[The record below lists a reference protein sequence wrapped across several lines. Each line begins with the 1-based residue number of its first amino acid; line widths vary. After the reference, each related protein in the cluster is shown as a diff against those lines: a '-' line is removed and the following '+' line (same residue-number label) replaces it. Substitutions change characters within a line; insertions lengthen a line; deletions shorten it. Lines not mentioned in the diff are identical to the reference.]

1 MTTLN
6 VTNALCLTQVL
17 HASMH
22 RTPVARMVV
31 SDLPVDD
38 DFDQEGTLFYGTANV
53 VCDQDGEQ
61 ITDDRDVRECYL
73 KVVLS
78 SGSAEQWS
86 IADLVDEVRAGLFI
100 PNFQAKEQ
108 HA

>member
-6 VTNALCLTQVL
+6 VTNALRLTQVL

-31 SDLPVDD
+31 SNLPVDD
-38 DFDQEGTLFYGTANV
+38 AFDYEGTLFYGTANV

-73 KVVLS
+73 KVALT
-78 SGSAEQWS
+78 SGHEEQWL
-86 IADLVDEVRAGLFI
+86 IADLIDEVRDGHFI
-100 PNFQAKEQ
+100 PNFQAEEQ
-108 HA
+108 TA